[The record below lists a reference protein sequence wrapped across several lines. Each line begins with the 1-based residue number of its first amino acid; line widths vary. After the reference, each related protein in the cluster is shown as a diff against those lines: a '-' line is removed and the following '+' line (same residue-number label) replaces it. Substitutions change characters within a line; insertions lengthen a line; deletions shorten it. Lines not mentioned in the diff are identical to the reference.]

1 MANGQKLPEFSL
13 QSFAG
18 ERKFPSGR
26 NALLCFVK
34 EDCPT
39 CQLTIPLI
47 EAAHAAFASKLPDAN
62 ASNLEVLAIGQDAE
76 GNAKLV

>member
-1 MANGQKLPEFSL
+1 MATLELPEFSL
-13 QSFAG
+13 KDLAGG

-26 NALLCFVK
+26 HALLCFVK

-47 EAAHAAFASKLPDAN
+47 EAAHAAFASKLD
-62 ASNLEVLAIGQDAE
+62 VFAIGQDRRGQRQA
-76 GNAKLV
+76 GFVPSR